1 MKPLKQ
7 VNLNPGDLVSLKT
20 KEKTWEGNVL
30 ESHDPE
36 IVLLKLES
44 GYNIGI
50 RENSIIS
57 AEVKKEADKK
67 EKESTKL
74 PKNKELPNIAMII
87 TGGTISSRLDPK
99 SGAVKWTSVE
109 DLFKIAPEL
118 SKICNITEI
127 KKPFMKGSEDM
138 SLKYWKKIAE
148 TATKLLN
155 DKKIS
160 GLIIT
165 HGTDT
170 LHYGAA
176 ALAFFLKN
184 LNKPVAFT
192 YSQRSIDR
200 GSTDAHLNLICAAK
214 YATSE
219 IAEVAIVGHKDLN
232 DNTCVAL
239 PATKTK
245 KSHTSRRD
253 TFQVINDTP
262 IAEITKDHLEIMK
275 EFKIKNTEE
284 KVILDAKSFEKTALV
299 KFIPGMSPDVLE
311 FYAKSGYKGIII
323 ESTGLGHVATNASDN
338 NWLPTIKKLIK
349 KGITIC
355 VAPQTANGRLNLNVY
370 SNGRALKETGVII
383 LADML
388 PETALVKLSWV
399 LGHPSWAR
407 DLDKVRAKM
416 LENIAGEFNEKLG
429 VEGFG
434 C

>member
-1 MKPLKQ
+1 MKTLNLK
-7 VNLNPGDLVSLKT
+7 PGDLVSLKT

-36 IVLLKLES
+36 IVLLKLVS

-50 RENSIIS
+50 RENRVLS
-57 AEVKKEADKK
+57 AEVLEEAGAQNTP
-67 EKESTKL
+67 ELKL
-74 PKNKELPNIAMII
+74 EKNKELPNIAMII

-118 SKICNITEI
+118 TNICNIVEI

-148 TATKLLN
+148 AAVKILN
-155 DKKIS
+155 DKKID

-176 ALAFFLKN
+176 ALGFFLKD
-184 LNKPVAFT
+184 LSKPVAFT

-200 GSTDAHLNLICAAK
+200 GSTDAHLNMICAAK

-232 DNTCVAL
+232 DNICVAL

-253 TFQVINDTP
+253 AFQVVNDTP
-262 IAEITKDHLEIMK
+262 IAEISKEHLEILK
-275 EFKIKNTEE
+275 DFKVKDILKKTE
-284 KVILDAKSFEKTALV
+284 LDAKSMDKVVLIKVT
-299 KFIPGMSPDVLE
+299 PGMSPDVLN
-311 FYAKSGYKGIII
+311 FYAREGYKGIVL
-323 ESTGLGHVATNASDN
+323 ETTGLGHVPGRNSEN
-338 NWLPTIKKLIK
+338 NWLPTIKKLVK
-349 KGITIC
+349 KGIVICATAQTIY
-355 VAPQTANGRLNLNVY
+355 GSLNPNVY
-370 SNGRALKETGVII
+370 STGRELKTTGITF
-383 LADML
+383 LKDML
-388 PETALVKLSWV
+388 PETALIKLSWA

-407 DLDKVRAKM
+407 DKDKVKNKM
-416 LENIAGEFNEKLG
+416 LENIAGEYNDKLG